1 MKNIRLT
8 LLFIVFAM
16 FSMMFICGNNIMF
29 AHGVFSNA
37 DTMFVCGLNL
47 EEEHTTQN
55 DKAFNINFLFSENI
69 VQPQDNVKTYICT
82 FLDYDGK
89 TLLSKT
95 LNHGT
100 LPVYDGTPTRASD
113 ACYTYL
119 FIGWNKELQPIEQ
132 DTTYVACYKKYAK
145 MQNNTNSFVVEEKM
159 GNYINLN
166 KDSLSSVNKP
176 LKLLFKDVEIVFP
189 KSTCSNLSSMNS
201 DIQVVVNYL
210 SLNMKN
216 YQNPKRFTF
225 QVLCDGNELKDL
237 DATIKINYYFKD
249 GVKEKLQVISGEK
262 DISDQVSYE
271 NGMIILTVDKSQDF
285 VFGVRYDAQMD
296 KLIIFGFVV
305 VFGVAIII
313 LIICAIIRR
322 KKQQLY

>member
-1 MKNIRLT
+1 
-8 LLFIVFAM
+8 
-16 FSMMFICGNNIMF
+16 
-29 AHGVFSNA
+29 
-37 DTMFVCGLNL
+37 
-47 EEEHTTQN
+47 
-55 DKAFNINFLFSENI
+55 
-69 VQPQDNVKTYICT
+69 
-82 FLDYDGK
+82 
-89 TLLSKT
+89 
-95 LNHGT
+95 
-100 LPVYDGTPTRASD
+100 
-113 ACYTYL
+113 
-119 FIGWNKELQPIEQ
+119 
-132 DTTYVACYKKYAK
+132 
-145 MQNNTNSFVVEEKM
+145 
-159 GNYINLN
+159 
-166 KDSLSSVNKP
+166 
-176 LKLLFKDVEIVFP
+176 
-189 KSTCSNLSSMNS
+189 
-201 DIQVVVNYL
+201 VVNYL